1 MASHRAGERLNF
13 RYNLAMGQ
21 RQLSALDRFIERA
34 DSVLR
39 TLSPNASQA
48 RRSSPAADAVESGME
63 SAERRHVAGLMRV
76 NHTGEVCAQA
86 LYQGQALTA
95 QLPGVREKMEHAAQ
109 EEVDHLV
116 WCEERL
122 QQLGSHTSRLNPAFY
137 SLSFLLGAAAG
148 LAGDKWSLGFVAAT
162 EERVCKHLQDHLQ
175 QLPENDEKSR
185 RILEQMLSDER
196 QHGDQALDAG
206 GQDFPKPVKDIMSQ
220 ISKLMTHSSYRF

>member
-1 MASHRAGERLNF
+1 MEK
-13 RYNLAMGQ
+13 

-34 DSVLR
+34 DGVLR

-48 RRSSPAADAVESGME
+48 LRDSPAKDTADAGLESGQ
-63 SAERRHVAGLMRV
+63 RRHVAGLMRV

-95 QLPGVREKMEHAAQ
+95 QLDDVRDKMEQAAQ
-109 EEVDHLV
+109 EEIDHLV

-137 SLSFLLGAAAG
+137 SVSFLMGAIAG

-162 EERVCKHLQDHLQ
+162 EERVCQHLQDHLQ
-175 QLPENDEKSR
+175 QLPETDKKSR
-185 RILEQMLSDER
+185 AILEQMLSDER
-196 QHGDQALDAG
+196 RHGDQALDAG
-206 GQDFPKPVKDIMSQ
+206 GQDFPEPVKRIMSQ
-220 ISKLMTHSSYRF
+220 VAKIMTESSYRV